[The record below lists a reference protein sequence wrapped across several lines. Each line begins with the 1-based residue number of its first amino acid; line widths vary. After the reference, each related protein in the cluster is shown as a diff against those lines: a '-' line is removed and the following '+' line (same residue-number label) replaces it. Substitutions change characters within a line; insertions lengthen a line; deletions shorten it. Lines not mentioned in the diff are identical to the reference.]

1 MAKKIRITAAETDE
15 MIAEL
20 RRKFRSGMINGTV
33 TFTHSFTD
41 TRRATLSIT
50 PTAWAKMKI
59 LVMGYTTEVQWHG
72 TVERTGEAS
81 WLIKDI
87 LNFPHTVSAAHVE
100 SDLDAFNE
108 WEDQLPIETQKEIRF
123 HGHSHVN
130 MGVNPSGDDMTFRYS
145 RVSMMPEASEDFDP
159 YYIFM
164 ILNKKGELS
173 CQIYD
178 KANNA
183 LYDTDDIDI
192 DYTGGD
198 ESLAEFLAESK
209 SMTKP
214 AVPATY
220 VPAYKSYYTTPGKY
234 PAGAGTYTG
243 SYYRSRDY
251 NDYYDNYGGYD
262 NGSV

>member
-1 MAKKIRITAAETDE
+1 
-15 MIAEL
+15 
-20 RRKFRSGMINGTV
+20 
-33 TFTHSFTD
+33 
-41 TRRATLSIT
+41 
-50 PTAWAKMKI
+50 MKI

-220 VPAYKSYYTTPGKY
+220 VPAYKSHYVTPGKY